1 MSLSQYQSLFIKDHI
16 MQIIRWITR
25 GDSLKL
31 NTKKQTY
38 IISIAIPIIIVIVS
52 FILTSKQMIIYNQLI
67 KPPLSPPAF
76 VFMIIW
82 PILYILMGISS
93 AKIILTPSSHGEQK
107 TAMLLYICQLF
118 LNFIWPIFF
127 FKFKSYKISFVIII
141 MLL

>member
-1 MSLSQYQSLFIKDHI
+1 
-16 MQIIRWITR
+16 
-25 GDSLKL
+25 
-31 NTKKQTY
+31 
-38 IISIAIPIIIVIVS
+38 
-52 FILTSKQMIIYNQLI
+52 MIIYNQLI

-127 FKFKSYKISFVIII
+127 FNFKSYKISFVIII
-141 MLL
+141 MLWYTVFRMILAFYELDKKAAFYQLPYLIWLTFAAYLNLAIALLNSH